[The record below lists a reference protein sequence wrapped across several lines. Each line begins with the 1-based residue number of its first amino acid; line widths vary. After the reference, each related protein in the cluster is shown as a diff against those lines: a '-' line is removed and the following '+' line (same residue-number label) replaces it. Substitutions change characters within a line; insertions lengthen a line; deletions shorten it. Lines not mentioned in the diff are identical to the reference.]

1 MDGYITIGTSL
12 DSKGLEKDLR
22 DAERQLRQYE
32 KEAEKLTKQ
41 KVKIE
46 ADMSDFEAAKTL
58 IQQQTDET
66 LKNAQTQEQV
76 NFVLEQEADNLKV
89 INAAY
94 DVSKGELDE
103 INRKIRENATNQ
115 ENVKTEIDG
124 INANLIKVKKN
135 SDLREMFD
143 GIGKSAQNVT
153 KRIAAWGLAIIGI
166 RSVYNGIRNA
176 ISVISQQDEQLAADI
191 EYMKNALAYALE
203 PIVRV
208 IVNLMKQLMFY
219 VGYIVK
225 AWTGRNIFEN
235 ANKSLKSANKQAKQ
249 LSKTMAGFDEMNVL
263 SDTSGGSG
271 NAGAMPSF
279 DLSNLDDVP
288 IPSWLQWIVDH
299 KDEVIA
305 GLLGI
310 AGGLV
315 ALKLGLDP
323 IMALGIGL
331 TLAGVVYAI
340 EGILEY
346 LQDPTWENFG
356 QIIQGI
362 GIAVVGLGILFLGL
376 PGIIAGA
383 IILVVGTIIK
393 YWDEIKGFLSNGI
406 EWLQNSVDK
415 VRDFFGDEVADIYQ
429 TFVDMFK
436 GILIGFDNAFKGLKQ
451 ILDGIIQFVKGVFT
465 GNWKQA
471 WEGLKNI
478 FAGVFNTI
486 RGVAQAVL
494 SAIIGLAVS
503 IAKTVGYTIADV
515 FKAVV
520 NGVLTAIETILNA
533 PIKAVNKLID
543 VINAVPGI
551 DLGKLSTFKL
561 PRLAKGGIINM
572 PGRGVPIGS
581 AIGGERGQEGV
592 IPLTDSQQM
601 AMLGEAIGRYI
612 NVNATIPVYV
622 GNRQIARELR
632 KINAED
638 DFAFNG

>member
-1 MDGYITIGTSL
+1 MDGYVTIGTSL

-46 ADMSDFEAAKTL
+46 ADVSDFEAAKTL

-103 INRKIRENATNQ
+103 INRKIRQNATNQ

-153 KRIAAWGLAIIGI
+153 KRIAAWGLAIFGVRGAINFI
-166 RSVYNGIRNA
+166 RSSMSTLSQYNEQMSTDIQYLRFTLA
-176 ISVISQQDEQLAADI
+176 TTLEPVIQKLI
-191 EYMKNALAYALE
+191 ALAYELLS
-203 PIVRV
+203 V
-208 IVNLMKQLMFY
+208 IGSIAKFLTGKNIFANAGVDRFSKGVKNASKNAKELNKQL
-219 VGYIVK
+219 
-225 AWTGRNIFEN
+225 A
-235 ANKSLKSANKQAKQ
+235 S
-249 LSKTMAGFDEMNVL
+249 FDEMNVL
-263 SDTSGGSG
+263 QNNASSGGG
-271 NAGAMPSF
+271 IGGAELPSMKI
-279 DLSNLDDVP
+279 DVDRT
-288 IPSWLQWIVDH
+288 IPKWL
-299 KDEVIA
+299 DEVAA
-305 GLLGI
+305 GILGI
-310 AGGLV
+310 VTAVKLLFSGL
-315 ALKLGLDP
+315 APLQ
-323 IMALGIGL
+323 ALGIGL
-331 TLAGVVYAI
+331 IIAGVVYAI
-340 EGILEY
+340 EGLIQY

-362 GIAVVGLGILFLGL
+362 GIAVVGLGIAFLGL

-383 IILVVGTIIK
+383 IILVVGTIIR
-393 YWDEIKGFLSNGI
+393 YWDEIKAFLSSGI
-406 EWLQNSVDK
+406 EWLQNSVSK
-415 VRDFFGDEVADIYQ
+415 IRDFMGDQVANIYQ

-436 GILIGFDNAFKGLKQ
+436 GILIGFNNAINGLKQ
-451 ILDGIIQFVKGVFT
+451 ILDGIIQFVRGVFT

-478 FAGVFNTI
+478 FSGAFNTMK
-486 RGVAQAVL
+486 GVAFSVL
-494 SAIIGLAVS
+494 STISGA
-503 IAKTVGYTIADV
+503 AKMIVQTVAYTIGDL
-515 FKAVV
+515 FKGVINVV
-520 NGVLTAIETILNA
+520 LALIESKLNTPINAI
-533 PIKAVNKLID
+533 NKLISK
-543 VINAVPGI
+543 INDVPGI
-551 DLGKLSTFKL
+551 NIGKLSTIKL

-612 NVNATIPVYV
+612 NINATIPVYV

>member
-46 ADMSDFEAAKTL
+46 ADVSNFEAAKTL

-103 INRKIRENATNQ
+103 INRKIRQNATNQ

-135 SDLREMFD
+135 SDLREMLD

-153 KRIAAWGLAIIGI
+153 KRIAAWGLAIFGVRGAINFI
-166 RSVYNGIRNA
+166 RSSMSTLSQYNEQMSTDIQYLRFA
-176 ISVISQQDEQLAADI
+176 LATMLEPVIQKLI
-191 EYMKNALAYALE
+191 ALAYELLS
-203 PIVRV
+203 V
-208 IVNLMKQLMFY
+208 IGSIAKFLTGKNIFANAGVDRFSKGVKNASKNAKELNKQL
-219 VGYIVK
+219 
-225 AWTGRNIFEN
+225 A
-235 ANKSLKSANKQAKQ
+235 S
-249 LSKTMAGFDEMNVL
+249 FDEMNVL
-263 SDTSGGSG
+263 QNNASSGGG
-271 NAGAMPSF
+271 IGGAELPSMKI
-279 DLSNLDDVP
+279 DVDRT
-288 IPSWLQWIVDH
+288 IPKWL
-299 KDEVIA
+299 DEVAA
-305 GLLGI
+305 GILGI
-310 AGGLV
+310 VTAVKLLFSGL
-315 ALKLGLDP
+315 APLQ
-323 IMALGIGL
+323 ALGIGL
-331 TLAGVVYAI
+331 IIAGVVYAI
-340 EGILEY
+340 EGLIQY

-356 QIIQGI
+356 QVIQGI
-362 GIAVVGLGILFLGL
+362 GIAVVGLGIAFLGL

-383 IILVVGTIIK
+383 IILVVGTIIR
-393 YWDEIKGFLSNGI
+393 YWDEIKAFLSSGI
-406 EWLQNSVDK
+406 EWLQNSVSK
-415 VRDFFGDEVADIYQ
+415 VRDFMGDQVANIYQ

-436 GILIGFDNAFKGLKQ
+436 GILIGFNNAINGLKQ
-451 ILDGIIQFVKGVFT
+451 ILDGIIQFVRGVFT

-478 FAGVFNTI
+478 FSGAFNTMK
-486 RGVAQAVL
+486 GVAFSVL
-494 SAIIGLAVS
+494 STISGA
-503 IAKTVGYTIADV
+503 AKMIVQTVAYTIGDL
-515 FKAVV
+515 FK
-520 NGVLTAIETILNA
+520 G
-533 PIKAVNKLID
+533 
-543 VINAVPGI
+543 VINAVLSLIESKLNTPINAINKLISKINDVPGI
-551 DLGKLSTFKL
+551 NIGKLSTIKL

>member
-1 MDGYITIGTSL
+1 MDGYVTIGTSL

-46 ADMSDFEAAKTL
+46 ADVSDFEAAKTL

-103 INRKIRENATNQ
+103 INRKIRENSTNQ

-124 INANLIKVKKN
+124 INTNLIKVKKN
-135 SDLREMFD
+135 NDLKDMFD
-143 GIGKSAQNVT
+143 DMGDSAKKVT

-208 IVNLMKQLMFY
+208 IVNLMKQLMLY
-219 VGYIVK
+219 VGYIVRE
-225 AWTGRNIFEN
+225 WTGTNIFEN
-235 ANKSLKSANKQAKQ
+235 ANKSLKGANKQAKE
-249 LSKTMAGFDEMNVL
+249 LIKTMAGFDEMNVL
-263 SDTSGGSG
+263 SDTSGGGDS
-271 NAGAMPSF
+271 AGAMPSF

-323 IMALGIGL
+323 LMALGIGL
-331 TLAGVVYAI
+331 ALAGVVYAI

-346 LQDPTWENFG
+346 LQDPTWQNFG
-356 QIIQGI
+356 KIIQGI

-393 YWDEIKGFLSNGI
+393 YWDEIKGFLSTGI
-406 EWLQNSVDK
+406 EWLQNSVSK
-415 VRDFFGDEVADIYQ
+415 VRDFMGDQVANIYQ

-436 GILIGFDNAFKGLKQ
+436 GILIGFNNAINGLKQ
-451 ILDGIIQFVKGVFT
+451 ILDGIIQFVGGVFT

-478 FAGVFNTI
+478 FSGAFNTMK
-486 RGVAQAVL
+486 GVAFSVL
-494 SAIIGLAVS
+494 STISGA
-503 IAKTVGYTIADV
+503 AKMIVQTVAYTIGDL
-515 FKAVV
+515 FKGVINVV
-520 NGVLTAIETILNA
+520 LALIESKLNTPINAI
-533 PIKAVNKLID
+533 NKLISK
-543 VINAVPGI
+543 INDVPGI
-551 DLGKLSTFKL
+551 NIGKLSTIKL

-601 AMLGEAIGRYI
+601 AMLGEMIGRYVNI
-612 NVNATIPVYV
+612 NATIPVYV